1 MRNENVMT
9 QWVRMSVIG
18 AAAVA
23 FAGVCAARDGAEPEK
38 PAADAAVEVKQ
49 LSGAAKVRADAE
61 RLAAFAQSAL
71 AKRFLAATAALP
83 EPETRT
89 LYVNRAT
96 RKWYT
101 AAERGALGEADRAA
115 LTERVMDSEFYY
127 STRYGSPLAYVRA
140 LDLIAAKDA
149 GGAGGFG
156 GASGFVG
163 KRVIDYGYGKI
174 GHLRLMA
181 SCGATV
187 VGLETDSSLELLY
200 GKAGDTGRIAGV
212 DGAPEGEIVL
222 RTGRFPVD
230 VGCSAAEL
238 LKIAGAANEREGVE
252 GGGFDLFISKNT
264 LKNGYIHPAQE
275 VDKRMLV
282 DLGTDEAS
290 FLNAVAGTLKPG
302 GLFMIYN
309 LSPAPSKPGEPY
321 KPWSDGRS
329 PFSRE
334 QFEAAGFEVVV
345 IDENDDKA
353 ARVMGKLLGWAD
365 DPDGEGPQTGM
376 DLEGDLFA
384 HWTLVRKR

>member
-1 MRNENVMT
+1 MRNVNAKMLRVL
-9 QWVRMSVIG
+9 VIG
-18 AAAVA
+18 AA
-23 FAGVCAARDGAEPEK
+23 FAGCAGVGAAREGAVPEK
-38 PAADAAVEVKQ
+38 PAAATAEVKA
-49 LSGAAKVRADAE
+49 LSGAAKVKADAE
-61 RLAAFAQSAL
+61 RLTTFAQSAL

-96 RKWYT
+96 RRWYT

-140 LDLIAAKDA
+140 LDLIAARD
-149 GGAGGFG
+149 AGGFG
-156 GASGFVG
+156 EASGFAG
-163 KRVIDYGYGKI
+163 KRIIDYGYGTI

-181 SCGATV
+181 SCGASV

-200 GKAGDTGRIAGV
+200 GKAGDTGRIAGLV
-212 DGAPEGEIVL
+212 GAPDGEIAL

-230 VGCSAAEL
+230 AGCAAAEL

-252 GGGFDLFISKNT
+252 GVRGGGFDLFISKNT

-290 FLNAVAGTLKPG
+290 FLKAVADTLKRG

-309 LSPAPSKPGEPY
+309 LSPAPSKPGEQY

-329 PFSRE
+329 PFSKE
-334 QFEAAGFEVVV
+334 QYEAAGFEVIV
-345 IDENDDKA
+345 IDENDDRA
-353 ARVMGKLLGWAD
+353 AREMGKLLGWAD

>member
-1 MRNENVMT
+1 MRNVNAKMLRVL
-9 QWVRMSVIG
+9 VI

-23 FAGVCAARDGAEPEK
+23 GCAGVGVAREGAESEK
-38 PAADAAVEVKQ
+38 PAAASAEVEA

-61 RLAAFAQSAL
+61 RLTAFAQSAL

-101 AAERGALGEADRAA
+101 SAERGALGEADRAA

-140 LDLIAAKDA
+140 LDLIAAKDV

-156 GASGFVG
+156 EASGFAG
-163 KRVIDYGYGKI
+163 KRIIDYGYGTI

-181 SCGATV
+181 SCGASV

-212 DGAPEGEIVL
+212 DGAPDGEIVL

-230 VGCSAAEL
+230 AGCAAAEL
-238 LKIAGAANEREGVE
+238 LKSGVAANDREGVE
-252 GGGFDLFISKNT
+252 GVRGGGFDLFISKNT

-290 FLNAVAGTLKPG
+290 FLKAVAGTLKPG

-309 LSPAPSKPGEPY
+309 LSPAPSKPGEQY

-329 PFSRE
+329 PFSKE
-334 QFEAAGFEVVV
+334 QFEAAGFEVIV

-353 ARVMGKLLGWAD
+353 AREMGRLLGWAD